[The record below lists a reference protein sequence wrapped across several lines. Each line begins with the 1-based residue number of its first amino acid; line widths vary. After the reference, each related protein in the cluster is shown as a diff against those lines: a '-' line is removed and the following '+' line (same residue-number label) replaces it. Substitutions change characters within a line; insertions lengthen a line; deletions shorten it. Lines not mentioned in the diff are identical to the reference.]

1 MTGAR
6 KLMAVAPLL
15 ALAGASMLLNA
26 QQPAS
31 AQGFG
36 AAGPADMVLTNGK
49 IITVDAQFSIAQAVA
64 VRGDRIV
71 AVGTNADITRMA
83 GPNARRIDL
92 RGRAMVPGLIDN
104 HAHFQEEGAYWTLE
118 LRLDGVDSR
127 KQALEMVRAKAQ
139 ATEPGKW
146 VFNLGGWS
154 PDQFTED
161 KKPFTRDELDKYS
174 PNHPVFLQASR
185 AEAFINSKA
194 IEAVGL
200 DKMNQPWIMRD
211 ASGRPTGIIG
221 IGGGGAVRNAAKFL
235 DAPNGARANLP
246 MEVIRASSLAMLRD
260 LNKAGLTT
268 SGGGCQWDDLYREFQ
283 REGRASMRFFCF
295 RAAEGGRGA
304 AAVEKQLA
312 AIPTLRYHDGD
323 EWQDYTNW
331 GEGFPGG
338 GGDDLY
344 SATQQPVPQESWDLF
359 GRFARE
365 AAKAGIQALL
375 HTQTEVAIEGKLQ
388 QLEKLNREGVSIRP
402 LRWALMHMEGVTVPQ
417 IERMKKLNMFIAV
430 HPREM
435 TTGGLLRRVH
445 GDKAL
450 AMPLLRE
457 IQDSGIMWGL
467 GTDAFEVNQYRPF
480 QTMYWAVTGKMVGGT
495 VVNTHPVSREA
506 ALIAHTR
513 SNAYLFFREN
523 DLGSIQAGRFAD
535 LVVIDKDYL
544 TIPADQIKD
553 IKPVLTI
560 VGGRVV
566 FDAATEP
573 ATSTR

>member
-1 MTGAR
+1 MTGTR
-6 KLMAVAPLL
+6 KLMAAAPLL
-15 ALAGASMLLNA
+15 ALAGASILVSA
-26 QQPAS
+26 QQPA
-31 AQGFG
+31 
-36 AAGPADMVLTNGK
+36 ADFVLTNGK

-71 AVGTNADITRMA
+71 AVGTSADITRMA

-92 RGRAMVPGLIDN
+92 RGRAVVPGLIDN

-118 LRLDGVDSR
+118 LRFDGVDSR
-127 KQALEMVRAKAQ
+127 KQALEMIRAKAQ
-139 ATEPGKW
+139 ANGPGKW

-154 PDQFTED
+154 PDQFADD
-161 KKPFTRDELDKYS
+161 KKPFTRDELDRLS
-174 PNHPVFLQASR
+174 PNNPVFLQASR

-200 DKMNQPWIMRD
+200 DKMSQPWIMRD
-211 ASGRPTGIIG
+211 ASGRPTGV
-221 IGGGGAVRNAAKFL
+221 IGGAGSGAVRNAAKFL

-246 MEVIRASSLAMLRD
+246 MDVIRSSSLAMLHD

-268 SGGGCQWDDLYREFQ
+268 SGGGCQWEDLYREFQ
-283 REGRASMRFFCF
+283 REGKASMRFFCF
-295 RAAEGGRGA
+295 RTAPGGGRGA
-304 AAVEKQLA
+304 GAVEQQLA
-312 AIPTLRYHDGD
+312 AIPSLKYFEGD
-323 EWQDYTNW
+323 QWQEYTNW
-331 GEGFPGG
+331 GENFAGG

-359 GRFARE
+359 GRFAGVVAR
-365 AAKAGIQALL
+365 AGIQALL
-375 HTQTEVAIEGKLQ
+375 HTQTDIAIEGKLREI
-388 QLEKLNREGVSIRP
+388 EKLNQQGVSIRP
-402 LRWALMHMEGVTVPQ
+402 LRWAFMHMEGVTPPQ

-450 AMPLLRE
+450 TMPLLRE

-480 QTMYWAVTGKMVGGT
+480 QTLYWAVTGKMVGGT

-535 LVVIDKDYL
+535 IVVIDRDYL

-553 IKPVLTI
+553 IKPVMTI

-566 FDAATEP
+566 FDAAAEP